1 MKTFKITVPYTY
13 MVSGT
18 FEHEID
24 EDQVLEHFEV
34 DSLDQIDPVELNAF
48 LRDSAD
54 EEAYSISDSDICLL
68 VSEQKGL
75 ETQPDD
81 IEIEVV
87 EEEAA

>member
-34 DSLDQIDPVELNAF
+34 DNLEQVDPAELDSF
-48 LRDSAD
+48 LRETAD
-54 EEAYSISDSDICLL
+54 DEAYSISDSDICLL

-75 ETQPDD
+75 ETYPDN
-81 IEIEVV
+81 IEIEV
-87 EEEAA
+87 EEEVA

>member
-34 DSLDQIDPVELNAF
+34 DSLDQIDPAELDSF
-48 LRDSAD
+48 LRETAD
-54 EEAYSISDSDICLL
+54 DEAYSISDSDICLL

-75 ETQPDD
+75 ETYPDN
-81 IEIEVV
+81 IEIEV
-87 EEEAA
+87 EEEVA